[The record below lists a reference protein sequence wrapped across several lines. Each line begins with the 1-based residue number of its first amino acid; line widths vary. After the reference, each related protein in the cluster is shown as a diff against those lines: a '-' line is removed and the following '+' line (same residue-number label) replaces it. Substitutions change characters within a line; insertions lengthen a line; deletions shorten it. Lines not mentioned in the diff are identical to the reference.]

1 MEKLSAK
8 PAKLSPAFKSKV
20 FEYSATVSSAIE
32 KVNIDCLT
40 TDSGASYQI
49 KVRFV
54 AGTAMD
60 AISISYICSFTFFAC
75 IC

>member
-1 MEKLSAK
+1 MDDWSLEKLSAK

-60 AISISYICSFTFFAC
+60 AIITKQSSVAL
-75 IC
+75 